1 MQNAFIVELFDG
13 VTDFRRTHLRR
24 YHLTDVLFLCICA
37 SLCGADAYT
46 QIASFGEERHEWL
59 KKFGAFATGIPSH
72 DTIQRILELLSPK
85 ELGPLLTRWSQT
97 LSELR
102 PSEALA
108 IDGKALRGTWKKSG
122 KPGITLVSLWA
133 SEQRLCLGV
142 EAVGPTGG
150 EGAAAAVLLELI
162 ALKGKIITADAGF
175 LSPSFC
181 EQVLAQKADYIV
193 TLKANQP
200 TLLADAVACFE
211 ETTADCSAKS
221 VVYQSNTLEKNK
233 GRVERRE
240 CLATCCKSA
249 FLSEKA
255 AAWPGLRTFIRINTH
270 RAVRK
275 AGGWTEE
282 KQTRY
287 YISSLLPESP
297 VIQGIIRGH
306 WGIENQQHY
315 VLDVTMNEDGS
326 TIRSGHGAQNMALCR
341 RIALNLA
348 RTNKPDKLSLKGA
361 FFKAA
366 LSLDR
371 LEDLLMGSKSDA

>member
-1 MQNAFIVELFDG
+1 MQNAFILELFEG
-13 VTDFRRTHLRR
+13 VTDFRRTHLRS
-24 YHLTDVLFLCICA
+24 YYLTDILFLCVCA

-46 QIASFGEERHEWL
+46 QIASFGEERQDWL

-72 DTIQRILELLSPK
+72 DTIQRVLELLSPK
-85 ELGPLLTRWSQT
+85 ELSSLLTKWSQS

-102 PSEALA
+102 PRQALA
-108 IDGKALRGTWKKSG
+108 IDGKALRGTWKRTG
-122 KPGITLVSLWA
+122 KPGLTLVSLWA

-150 EGAAAAVLLELI
+150 EGAAAEALLELI
-162 ALKGKIITADAGF
+162 TLKGKIITADAGF
-175 LSPSFC
+175 LAPSFC
-181 EQVLAQKADYIV
+181 AQIIAKKADYIV

-211 ETTADCSAKS
+211 EAATNSSANTA
-221 VVYQSNTLEKNK
+221 VYESNTLEKNK
-233 GRVERRE
+233 GRVERRD
-240 CLATCCKSA
+240 CLAISCRSTFSSK
-249 FLSEKA
+249 KTTD
-255 AAWPGLRTFIRINTH
+255 WPGLRTFIRINTH
-270 RAVRK
+270 RSVRK
-275 AGGWTEE
+275 AGAWTEE

-297 VIQGIIRGH
+297 TIQSIIRGH

-315 VLDVTMNEDGS
+315 ILDVTMNEDGS

-348 RTNKPDKLSLKGA
+348 RTNKPDKVSLKGA

-371 LEDLLMGSKSDA
+371 LENLLLGSKSDA